1 MIAKYII
8 GIWFFQE
15 RNIISNG
22 IINSI
27 YFKIGTCIISDNKM
41 VEAQLR
47 EYTCHGLYCKQ

>member
-8 GIWFFQE
+8 GIWLFE
-15 RNIISNG
+15 EICIND

-41 VEAQLR
+41 VEAELG
-47 EYTCHGLYCKQ
+47 EYTCHG